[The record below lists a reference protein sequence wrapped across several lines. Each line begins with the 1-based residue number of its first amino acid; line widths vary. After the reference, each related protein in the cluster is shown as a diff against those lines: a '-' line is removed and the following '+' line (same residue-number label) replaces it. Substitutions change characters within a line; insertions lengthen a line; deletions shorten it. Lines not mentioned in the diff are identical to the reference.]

1 LSIRVGIGLSSYPF
15 EDGRGL
21 VRFAALLEAAGVDSL
36 WQTDRLVSREPFL
49 EAISAM
55 AVLAGATERLRFGM
69 NAVVA
74 SFRDPLVLAKQC
86 ATIDYLSGGRL
97 LPVFGIGADEAPEWR
112 ATGSDPGRRGARV
125 DEMLALIQRLWSE
138 ENVSCAG
145 EFFRYE
151 QCTIAPRPVQQPL
164 PCWIGGHSAAAI
176 RRTARHGTGWLA
188 GLRTAAQ
195 VAPIVA
201 RIKAE
206 LVVTGR
212 TIDPDH
218 YGAGFGFRFGS
229 WDDPEAQR
237 AARAPRIAPPGFE
250 PRGYFAVGDAD
261 AILARCAEYVAAGI
275 SKFVLI
281 PIARGQVDV
290 TLQCRRLIDEVI
302 PRVQALPEPLPEP
315 SKH

>member
-1 LSIRVGIGLSSYPF
+1 MSVRIGIGLAGYPF
-15 EDGRGL
+15 ENGRGL
-21 VRFAALLEAAGVDSL
+21 LRLAGLLEAAGVDSL

-97 LPVFGIGADEAPEWR
+97 LPVFGIGGDEAPEWR
-112 ATGSDPGRRGARV
+112 ATGTDPRRRGARV
-125 DEMLALIQRLWSE
+125 DEMLALMQRLWSE
-138 ENVSCAG
+138 EQVSVAG
-145 EFFRYE
+145 EFFRYDA
-151 QCTIAPRPVQQPL
+151 CTITPRPVQQPL

-188 GLRTAAQ
+188 GLRTPAQ

-201 RIKAE
+201 QIKAE
-206 LVVTGR
+206 LAVVGR

-229 WDDPEAQR
+229 WDDVEATR
-237 AARAPRIAPPGFE
+237 VSFTPRTAPPGFD
-250 PRGYFAVGDAD
+250 PRAYFAIGDAD
-261 AILARCAEYVAAGI
+261 AIVARCGEYVAAGI

-281 PIARGQVDV
+281 PLARGEADV
-290 TLQCRRLIDEVI
+290 LLQCRRLIDEVI
-302 PRVQALPEPLPEP
+302 PRVQALPDPAV
-315 SKH
+315 